1 MFTGLIEA
9 TGRLVER
16 REMNGGV
23 RLRIESP
30 LAAQVAPGDSVA
42 VNGVCLTS
50 TVADPEALHADVGP
64 ETMRVTTF
72 GALSVGSV
80 VNLER
85 PLRLG
90 DRLGGHFV
98 QGHVDAVGV
107 IEDKRADAEFDW
119 LTVSFPVTLSSYLVL
134 KGSIALDG
142 ISLTVARLGRDRF
155 DVMVVPYTLDHTNLS
170 TAQPG
175 DRVNLECDLVGK
187 YVVRAA
193 EVAGMLAPAGGGDVT
208 R

>member
-16 REMNGGV
+16 RAMNGGV
-23 RLRIESP
+23 RLRIESS

-50 TVADPEALHADVGP
+50 TVADPEALHAAVGP

-72 GALSVGSV
+72 GALSVGRV

-107 IEDKRADAEFDW
+107 IEIKRADAEFDW

-142 ISLTVARLGRDRF
+142 ISLTVARLERDRF
-155 DVMVVPYTLDHTNLS
+155 DVMVVPYTLDHTNLR

-193 EVAGMLAPAGGGDVT
+193 EVAAMLAPAGAGDVT